1 MGAGREHRRGGWG
14 SWGWPVLLFSTLDPG
29 WALSFVSSHSI
40 LISLLLPLSSS
51 FLSFLQGLAED
62 KDALEEALMRLKR
75 AFKLLQEPAAVSV
88 QKRLVPRL
96 LSLTRTVTGTTK
108 RVRA

>member
-1 MGAGREHRRGGWG
+1 
-14 SWGWPVLLFSTLDPG
+14 
-29 WALSFVSSHSI
+29 
-40 LISLLLPLSSS
+40 
-51 FLSFLQGLAED
+51 
-62 KDALEEALMRLKR
+62 MRLKR